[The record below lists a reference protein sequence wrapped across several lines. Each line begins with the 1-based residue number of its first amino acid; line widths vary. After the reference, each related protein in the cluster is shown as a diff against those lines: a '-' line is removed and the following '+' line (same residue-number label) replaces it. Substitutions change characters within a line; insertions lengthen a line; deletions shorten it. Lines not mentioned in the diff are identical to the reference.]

1 MEPDQQYYLISGRE
15 NGIRLESRVLE
26 ERIQAAVEKGHRLIE
41 VDAYGH
47 HGIGGRL
54 WKAGKEPIHVR
65 VTGHSGQRLGAM
77 GFPNTRIENMGPASD
92 DAGWLNG
99 GADIVVHGHAGNGV
113 ANAMAQGRVCVAGSI
128 GARGMTMTKHNPRFS
143 PPELWV
149 LGSAGDYFGEF
160 MAGGIAVIC
169 GIDAQTPD
177 NILGYRPLVGM
188 VGGKIFFHGPHGGYS
203 KSDARLT
210 PISDADWEWLTE
222 NLRQFLA
229 VIGRMELYDE
239 LSERE
244 RWQLIAARTP
254 QHKVVRKIRSMREFH
269 ESVWNRELGAGGLI
283 GDLTDMDMSP
293 IPVITSGDLRR
304 YVPIWANRMY
314 KAPCEAACPT
324 GIPVHDR
331 WRMIREGRVDEAVD
345 MALAY
350 TPFPATVCGYLC
362 PNLCMNACTKQSV
375 NMPPVD
381 VTQLGKASVEAKTP
395 DLPELSEGRVAVI
408 GGGPAGISVA
418 WQLRLR
424 GHETTIYDMSRVLG
438 GKIISQIPESRI
450 PKDIVAK
457 ELERIREAIPHVN
470 LQQKLD
476 QADIEQLKADVDYV
490 VIATGAQTP
499 KTLPIPGSE
508 RMVPA
513 NDFLARAKTG
523 AIDPGKRV
531 VVIGAGN
538 VGCDVAVEANRL
550 GAESIQLIDVQKP
563 AAFGKE
569 KQHAE
574 AAGAQFRWPCYT
586 REITEG
592 GVVMDDEELLPAD
605 TVVIAIGDMPD
616 LSFLPDTVKAKKGYV
631 TVNEYYQTTDPK
643 IFAIGDMVAPG
654 LLTDA
659 IGAGRKAAAVIADIL
674 EGKRPEQLVK
684 PVSDKQKGFVDPHL
698 SEFHTIHRAAW
709 DFREVIDKR
718 RVKLEYF
725 DPRIT
730 EYHDMNTCGSE
741 CASCGACRDCG
752 ICEAVCPQAAITR
765 VVKDAGDYEYVVDP
779 ARCIGCGFCAGAC
792 PCGVWELVENFRY

>member
-54 WKAGKEPIHVR
+54 WKAGKKPIHVR